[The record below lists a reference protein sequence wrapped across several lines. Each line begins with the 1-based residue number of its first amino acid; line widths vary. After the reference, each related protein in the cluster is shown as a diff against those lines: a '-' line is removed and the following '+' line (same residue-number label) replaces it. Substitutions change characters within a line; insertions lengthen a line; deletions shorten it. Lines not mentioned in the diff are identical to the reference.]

1 MTKKTETILRFLLP
15 IVTTIILL
23 VGWSTYVRNSE
34 VSPLILPTP
43 EKILWAFLEQIRD
56 PKVWRHAWVTIV
68 ETISGFGTAVIF
80 GVVLGTLLAK
90 VRPLEWCLG
99 PFVVALQVV
108 PKIAL
113 APLFIL
119 WFGFGLESKIV
130 ISFVVAFF
138 PVFANTMV
146 AMKSVDPGDQEVFA
160 SMRAGKF
167 KTFWMLEMPSALP
180 FILTGMEVAIV
191 LAIIGAVV
199 GEFIGGNEGLG
210 YLTVAKLQQL
220 QVDSLFAVVL
230 LLTLIGLGL
239 YMLVSL
245 LRRILVPWHQATGLP
260 I

>member
-1 MTKKTETILRFLLP
+1 MNKQTETVLRFLLP
-15 IVTTIILL
+15 LATAILL
-23 VGWSTYVRNSE
+23 LAGWSFYVRSSE
-34 VSPLILPTP
+34 LSPLILPAP
-43 EKILWAFLEQIRD
+43 EKILWAFLDQLRD
-56 PKVWRHAWVTIV
+56 PKVWHHAWVTIV
-68 ETISGFGTAVIF
+68 ETMTGFGLAVIV

-130 ISFVVAFF
+130 ISLVVAFF

-146 AMKSVDPGDQEVFA
+146 AMKSIDPGDREVFA
-160 SMRAGKF
+160 SMRAGSF
-167 KTFWMLEMPSALP
+167 KTFWMLEMPSAMP
-180 FILTGMEVAIV
+180 VILTGMEVAIV

-220 QVDSLFAVVL
+220 QVDQLFGVVL
-230 LLTLIGLGL
+230 FLTLIGLGL
-239 YMLVSL
+239 YLLVTL
-245 LRRILVPWHQATGLP
+245 LRRILVPWHQASGLP

>member
-1 MTKKTETILRFLLP
+1 MNKSTETILRFVLP
-15 IVTTIILL
+15 IVTTILLL
-23 VGWSTYVRNSE
+23 VGWSAYVRNSV

-43 EKILWAFLEQIRD
+43 EKILWAFLDQVQD
-56 PKVWRHAWVTIV
+56 PKVWRHTWVTIV
-68 ETISGFGTAVIF
+68 ETMTGFGIAVIV
-80 GVVLGTLLAK
+80 GVGLGTLLAK
-90 VRPLEWCLG
+90 VRPLEWCFG

-130 ISFVVAFF
+130 ISGVVAFF

-146 AMKSVDPGDQEVFA
+146 AMKSIDPGDREVFA
-160 SMRAGKF
+160 SMRAGPL
-167 KTFWMLEMPSALP
+167 KTFWMLEMPTALP
-180 FILTGMEVAIV
+180 VILTGMEVAIV

-230 LLTLIGLGL
+230 LLTLVGLSL
-239 YMLVSL
+239 YVLVSL